1 MSSPLAIAAVTAT
14 LRNLLTQGI
23 TADSDLADATVTM
36 QPLDR
41 ARAAG
46 NTANQVNIFLY
57 HVLPNGAWRNLD
69 FPGRVKPGE
78 TGQPPLGLNLYYLI
92 TAFGRDNDTVRP
104 FGHQLMGRAMS
115 ILNDHPL
122 LGADEIKAALPNS
135 DLWTQV
141 ERVRFTLQPFSL
153 DEVAKLWTGFQ
164 TQYRLSVAY
173 EAAVVLIES
182 TRAVA
187 TPLPVLMR
195 GPGDSGVSVQANL
208 LPPFPTLEQMTI
220 PNQQPT
226 ALLGDILTFTGHD
239 LNGDQVTF
247 NFSNPRLAAPIAVP
261 ALASGTATQVTV
273 QIPSDP
279 VNWPAGVYTV
289 AAVVSAKGQPDR
301 TSNEMPLALSPQ
313 ITSNLP
319 MRPKRTKSGSV
330 NLNITCSP
338 EVRPEQR
345 VALLLGD
352 QEVPAADHPAQ
363 TKQLSFVVLAAVPGA
378 YWIRLRV
385 DGVDSQLVNRTVTPP
400 AFDPKQKV
408 VIS

>member
-1 MSSPLAIAAVTAT
+1 
-14 LRNLLTQGI
+14 
-23 TADSDLADATVTM
+23 
-36 QPLDR
+36 
-41 ARAAG
+41 
-46 NTANQVNIFLY
+46 
-57 HVLPNGAWRNLD
+57 
-69 FPGRVKPGE
+69 
-78 TGQPPLGLNLYYLI
+78 
-92 TAFGRDNDTVRP
+92 
-104 FGHQLMGRAMS
+104 
-115 ILNDHPL
+115 
-122 LGADEIKAALPNS
+122 
-135 DLWTQV
+135 V

-153 DEVAKLWTGFQ
+153 EEVAKLWTGFQ

-182 TRAVA
+182 TRTVT

-195 GPGDSGVSVQANL
+195 GPGDSGVISQANL
-208 LPPFPTLEQMTI
+208 VPPFPTLEQMTI

-226 ALLGDILTFTGHD
+226 ALLGDTLTFTGHN

-247 NFSNPRLAAPIAVP
+247 NFSSPRLMAPIPVP
-261 ALASGTATQVTV
+261 ALAGATASQVTV

-313 ITSNLP
+313 ITSTLP
-319 MRPKRTKSGSV
+319 MRVKRTKSGSA

-352 QEVPAADHPAQ
+352 QEIPAADRAAQ
-363 TKQLSFVVLAAVPGA
+363 TRQLSFVVQAAVPGS
-378 YWIRLRV
+378 YFIRLRV
-385 DGVDSQLVNRTVTPP
+385 DGVDSQLVNRAVTPP